1 MKLNKFKLPIKF
13 DPIKSDPVFISE
25 NSVLPHVEGMFGDGL
40 YSLKDF
46 FSTQV
51 SRIQDCKS

>member
-1 MKLNKFKLPIKF
+1 MKLNEFKLPIKLY
-13 DPIKSDPVFISE
+13 PIKSDPVFVSE
-25 NSVLPHVEGMFGDGL
+25 NSVLPHVEGMLGDGL

>member
-13 DPIKSDPVFISE
+13 DPIKSDPVFVSE
-25 NSVLPHVEGMFGDGL
+25 NSVLPYVEDMFSDGL

-46 FSTQV
+46 FSTRV
-51 SRIQDCKS
+51 SHIQDCKS